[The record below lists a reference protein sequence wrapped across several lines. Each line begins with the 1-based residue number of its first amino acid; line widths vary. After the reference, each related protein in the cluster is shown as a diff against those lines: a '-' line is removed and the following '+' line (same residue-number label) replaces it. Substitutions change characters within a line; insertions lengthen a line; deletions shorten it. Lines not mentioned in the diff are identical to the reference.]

1 MARFIVAFGTLFLAF
16 TLSGCSEESNEG
28 QRVPT
33 SSTSNPPIT
42 QLPPLALD
50 AANVEYLQEVTHYV
64 EQIQENIT
72 YLDSMDLFISL
83 DEMIENQTV
92 YSYSD
97 DWLIS
102 VGDGFD
108 QIYILTELLEDLSP
122 PANLK
127 DVHHF
132 LAQSSK
138 HYRQFLLDYVDGL
151 DQKNLYHL
159 EQARYHMWQ
168 GNHYLDSATRRLKQK

>member
-83 DEMIENQTV
+83 DALP
-92 YSYSD
+92 SH
-97 DWLIS
+97 
-102 VGDGFD
+102 
-108 QIYILTELLEDLSP
+108 
-122 PANLK
+122 K
-127 DVHHF
+127 
-132 LAQSSK
+132 
-138 HYRQFLLDYVDGL
+138 
-151 DQKNLYHL
+151 
-159 EQARYHMWQ
+159 
-168 GNHYLDSATRRLKQK
+168 

>member
-1 MARFIVAFGTLFLAF
+1 MLRFTLAVGTLFLTFA
-16 TLSGCSEESNEG
+16 LLGCSEESNEG

-33 SSTSNPPIT
+33 SSTSNPPLT

-50 AANVEYLQEVTHYV
+50 AANGEYLQEVTYYL
-64 EQIQENIT
+64 ERIGENIT

-108 QIYILTELLEDLSP
+108 QIYILTEMLEDLSP

-132 LAQSSK
+132 LAQSSE
-138 HYRQFLLDYVDGL
+138 HYRLFLLDYVDGL
-151 DQKNLYHL
+151 DQKSLHHL

-168 GNHYLDSATRRLKQK
+168 GNHYLDSAARRLKQK

>member
-1 MARFIVAFGTLFLAF
+1 MARFILAVGTVFLAF
-16 TLSGCSEESNEG
+16 TLLGCSEESNEG
-28 QRVPT
+28 QRVPI
-33 SSTSNPPIT
+33 SSTSTPPIT

-50 AANVEYLQEVTHYV
+50 AANAEYLQEVTHY
-64 EQIQENIT
+64 
-72 YLDSMDLFISL
+72 
-83 DEMIENQTV
+83 
-92 YSYSD
+92 D

-132 LAQSSK
+132 LAQSSE
-138 HYRQFLLDYVDGL
+138 HYRQFILDYSDGL
-151 DQKNLYHL
+151 GQQNLQHL

-168 GNHYLDSATRRLKQK
+168 GNHYLDSAARRLKQK

>member
-1 MARFIVAFGTLFLAF
+1 MARFILGIGTLFLAF
-16 TLSGCSEESNEG
+16 TLLGCSEESNEG

-33 SSTSNPPIT
+33 SSTSNPPLT

-50 AANVEYLQEVTHYV
+50 AANVEYLQEVTNYL
-64 EQIQENIT
+64 ERIEEIIT

-83 DEMIENQTV
+83 DEIIENQTV

-122 PANLK
+122 PENLK

-132 LAQSSK
+132 LAKSSE
-138 HYRQFLLDYVDGL
+138 HYRQFLLDYGDGL
-151 DQKNLYHL
+151 NQKSLYHL
-159 EQARYHMWQ
+159 EQARYHIWQ